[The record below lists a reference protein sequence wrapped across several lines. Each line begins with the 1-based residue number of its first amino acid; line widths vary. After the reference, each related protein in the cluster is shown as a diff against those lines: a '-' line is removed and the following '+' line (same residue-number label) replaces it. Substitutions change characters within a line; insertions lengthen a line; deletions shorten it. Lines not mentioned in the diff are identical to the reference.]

1 MTTTGTSGP
10 SPGDHMDDVD
20 LEILGHIRE
29 MFRVAD
35 PMPAGLPERIRFALA
50 CRDVE
55 YEIARMT
62 AEADQQVLAAR
73 GGEQSQTITF
83 DSDSLTIM
91 IRVNPGRDG
100 TARVDGWL
108 APPRQRTIELRT
120 GTDTLVTVADDSGRF
135 AFAQVPSGS
144 AQLVVRAGT
153 GPDGSEPAVLTPAL
167 VL

>member
-1 MTTTGTSGP
+1 
-10 SPGDHMDDVD
+10 MDDVD
-20 LEILGHIRE
+20 LEILDHIRE
-29 MFRVAD
+29 MFRAAD
-35 PMPAGLPERIRFALA
+35 PMPADLPERIRFALA

-55 YEIARMT
+55 YEVARMT

-73 GGEQSQTITF
+73 GGGEQSQTITF

-100 TARVDGWL
+100 SARVDGWL
-108 APPRQRTIELRT
+108 APPQRRTIELRT
-120 GTDTLVTVADDSGRF
+120 GADTLVTVADDSGRF

-167 VL
+167 VLLPQDGEAP